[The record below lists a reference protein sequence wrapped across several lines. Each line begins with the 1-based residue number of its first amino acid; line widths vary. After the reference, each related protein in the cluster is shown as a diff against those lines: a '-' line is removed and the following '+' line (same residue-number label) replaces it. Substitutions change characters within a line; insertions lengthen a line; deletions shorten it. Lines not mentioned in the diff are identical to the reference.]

1 MDISKPFL
9 VAIDPDDCFGN
20 EWDPRD
26 KVCAIC
32 AEIDVCGIMTARVK
46 NPVRAVTTQAIIPLD
61 MADFEG
67 VPWDKLL
74 KYIKSVEDTEPV
86 TKDELL
92 QAVKESANISDDITV
107 ELYLERVMPLKRLA
121 LDREGRV
128 KFIG

>member
-9 VAIDPDDCFGN
+9 VATDPDDCFGN

-26 KVCAIC
+26 RVCAVC

-46 NPVRAVTTQAIIPLD
+46 NPVRSMPTHEIIPLD

-74 KYIKSVEDTEPV
+74 AYIKSVEDSEPV
-86 TKDELL
+86 TKDELIH
-92 QAVKESANISDDITV
+92 AIMEAASISDNTTV

-121 LDREGRV
+121 MDREGRI
-128 KFIG
+128 KFVG